1 MQKIEIINDDHG
13 GAPLGLLSLFSIIMV
28 VVFAYGDPIGFII
41 NPMMWIV
48 AWVAVLCVKFDLKQV
63 KHRRILS
70 KIRNVPSLYD
80 FYVINASLIIEDHP
94 KSTIRLTIKGEM
106 LTQDV
111 LITHDFKFFEKYFSH
126 VNESNIMQA
135 PIPGRLVGDTFYI
148 IESELLAILRRK
160 MQITKIFGLGLGGE

>member
-1 MQKIEIINDDHG
+1 MLWLTAI
-13 GAPLGLLSLFSIIMV
+13 
-28 VVFAYGDPIGFII
+28 
-41 NPMMWIV
+41 
-48 AWVAVLCVKFDLKQV
+48 CVKYDLKQV

-80 FYVINASLIIEDHP
+80 FYVINAALIYEDHP

-111 LITHDFKFFEKYFSH
+111 LITHDFKFFEKYFSY

-160 MQITKIFGLGLGGE
+160 MQITKIFGTDK

>member
-1 MQKIEIINDDHG
+1 MQKIEMINDDHG
-13 GAPLGLLSLFSIIMV
+13 GAPVGLFSFVFTGMV
-28 VVFAYGDPIGFII
+28 ALFFCVDPLSFII
-41 NPMMWIV
+41 NPMGWFMLWMTAI
-48 AWVAVLCVKFDLKQV
+48 CVKYDLKQF

-80 FYVINASLIIEDHP
+80 FYVINAALIYEDHP

-111 LITHDFKFFEKYFSH
+111 IITHDFKFFEKYFSH
-126 VNESNIMQA
+126 VNESTIMQA

-160 MQITKIFGLGLGGE
+160 MQITKIFGQTD